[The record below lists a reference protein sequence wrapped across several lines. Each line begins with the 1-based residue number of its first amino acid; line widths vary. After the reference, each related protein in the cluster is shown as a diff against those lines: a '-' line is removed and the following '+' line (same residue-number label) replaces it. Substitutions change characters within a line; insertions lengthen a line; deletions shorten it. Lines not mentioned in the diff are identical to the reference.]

1 MSANSYNQKTH
12 SVVARL
18 INKKAVFATIGL
30 ILVITLISNVQVLAQ
45 PYQRSAVLDKNI
57 RFEQAT
63 IDDYQIHYA
72 ASGNIEKPGVLFLH
86 GTPGG
91 WGAFEG
97 YLESRHLQN
106 DFFMVSVD
114 RLGWGKSL
122 IDPKLINGDF
132 DLQARAIKAV
142 LDQYPNKKWT
152 ILGHSLG
159 ASIAPKVALYAP
171 ESVDSLLLLAGS
183 LNPKLGKPRWYNWAA
198 STWAISS
205 LIGKQMKYSN
215 REIMSLRKQ
224 LKIMDAEIKQ
234 TELDVDVLV
243 MQGMKDKLVS
253 PKNPS
258 YVSDEWQKNFAS
270 IEVLELAE
278 EGHFLPWRQAPL
290 VLQSIYKLR
299 ALQSNINDE
308 ATP

>member
-114 RLGWGKSL
+114 RLGWGKSV

-142 LDQYPNKKWT
+142 LDQYPKKKWT

-234 TELDVDVLV
+234 TELDIDVLV

-258 YVSDEWQKNFAS
+258 YVSEKWQKNFAS